1 MTQSIVIRN
10 IGPTVAISV
19 TATTSAA
26 VTVSSTSNDQGG
38 FASFLNTGA
47 TVVALTLAPG
57 AITAAASVLP
67 APGAP
72 QTVIMLPAN
81 MVMPV
86 IYATPAI
93 FSVTAIGSAAG
104 PSLVYITS
112 VAPQS

>member
-1 MTQSIVIRN
+1 MAEQQKKMNVMQLTFI
-10 IGPTVAISV
+10 
-19 TATTSAA
+19 
-26 VTVSSTSNDQGG
+26 VTVNMMGSG
-38 FASFLNTGA
+38 
-47 TVVALTLAPG
+47 
-57 AITAAASVLP
+57 I
-67 APGAP
+67 
-72 QTVIMLPAN
+72 IMLPAN